1 MKMIGR
7 GAGRKMLLTVV
18 MGGVVAFG
26 AGCSD
31 SEKAATVNGEEITK
45 QEVYNKL
52 YEQNGSAMLDSL
64 ITEKIVNLESA
75 KKKVKVSDKE
85 VDEEVKKLQES
96 YGGEDALT
104 QQLTSAGLT
113 LDDVKSDLTVNL
125 KIKKLMEPDIKIT
138 EKEMKEYFET
148 NKASYAVAEQV
159 KASHIL
165 VETKAKADEVKKKLD
180 AGESF
185 KDLAKEY
192 STEDATK
199 DKGGDLG
206 YFAKGEMTAA
216 FEKAAF
222 SMKEG
227 EVSDPVKTE
236 FGYHI
241 IKVVD
246 KKAAKPAVYEEN
258 KKAIKAAIIDQ
269 KTQDTYSD
277 WMEKTKEK
285 YKVKNY
291 LEKES

>member
-1 MKMIGR
+1 MTIIGR
-7 GAGRKMLLTVV
+7 VAGRKMLLTVV

-26 AGCSD
+26 AGCSNSD
-31 SEKAATVNGEEITK
+31 KAASVNGEEITK
-45 QEVYNKL
+45 QEVYDKL
-52 YEQNGSAMLDSL
+52 YKQNGSAMLDSL

-85 VDEEVKKLQES
+85 VDAEVKKLQES
-96 YGGEDALT
+96 YGGEDALN
-104 QQLTSAGLT
+104 QQLTSSGLT
-113 LDDVKSDLTVNL
+113 IADVKDDLAVNL

-138 EKEMKEYFET
+138 EKEMKDYFNT
-148 NKASYAVAEQV
+148 NKASYAAAEQV

-185 KDLAKEY
+185 DELANEY

-206 YFAKGEMTAA
+206 YFGKGEMTAA

-222 SMKEG
+222 SLKEG
-227 EVSDPVKTE
+227 EISDPVKTE

-246 KKAAKPAVYEEN
+246 KKAAQPAVYEEN
-258 KKAIKAAIIDQ
+258 KKEVKAAILDQ

-277 WMEKTKEK
+277 WMEKTKKK

-291 LEKES
+291 LEIES